1 MSPQLLKILIVED
14 DVSLGLDLEL
24 MLKELGYSVV
34 GVAESS
40 SKAFRLIE
48 KNNPD
53 LILMDINI
61 KGSLSGIELAVNLND
76 LDIPVIFITGYNLDK
91 NFVLA
96 SKVNHIGF
104 MVKPI
109 HKYSL
114 QSNIEQAFKNINF
127 ENKNSNLTL
136 QKETLLFNKKGVLFR
151 IAIHD
156 ICYIKADDDYTIT
169 HTLQGEFVNSVR
181 LFEMEEDLKPFGF
194 IKCHRS
200 YLINPDKVVSFDTN
214 KNEIHIEGTIIPVSR
229 NNRAEL
235 IKSLDIVKRK
245 RK

>member
-40 SKAFRLIE
+40 SKAVRLIE

-61 KGSLSGIELAVNLND
+61 KGSLSGIELAANLND

-91 NFVLA
+91 NFELA

-114 QSNIEQAFKNINF
+114 QSNIEQAFKNLNL

-136 QKETLLFNKKGVLFR
+136 QKGTLLFNKKGVLFR
-151 IAIHD
+151 IAILD
-156 ICYIKADDDYTIT
+156 IIYIKADDDYTIT
-169 HTLQGEFVNSVR
+169 HTRQGEFVNSVR
-181 LFEMEEDLKPFGF
+181 LFEMEEDLKPYGF

-214 KNEIHIEGTIIPVSR
+214 KNEIHIEGTVIPVSR
-229 NNRAEL
+229 NNKADL